1 MHTRRP
7 DRYDMCA
14 GAIIAF
20 GTLLRLVFI
29 LLGWPASYNDEGTL
43 GLMALHIAYKGAYPL
58 LYYGQDYLGS
68 LEAYP
73 GAGFFHLF
81 GSSTPALRLGLL
93 LLFALFLISM
103 YFLASLLYSKSLALI
118 TLIFL
123 ALGSPEAL
131 LRQLM
136 AAGGTPEL
144 MLFTTLLLLL
154 TAWLALTTSP
164 AQHDN
169 HGASYNT
176 ALPAHR
182 RPARLSW
189 HRIAADGA
197 WGLIAGFDL
206 YCHLLCLPFVLSA
219 GLMLVLFC
227 RNELR
232 LLSISLLLLC
242 LLVGISPLVIYT
254 VTTPVTSHEL
264 SLFTG
269 AFGGGYREPTYPA
282 PKGGPTAQTF
292 VAPKPIAPRPIQQ
305 VAGTLLVGI
314 PVATNGTA
322 LCPVTS
328 TDAWPLTD
336 QSSGYTRFCTGIHG
350 AWGIGFVLLWF
361 IATFST
367 LRRLIQNQRSRRKTA
382 FSSELNRASI
392 LQASRLMILLGAGL
406 TMLAF
411 TLYPQAAAVTPWI
424 SARYLVGLLIA
435 IPAVFFPLWEIKDH
449 AVKFLHLATARVPGR
464 PQGLNEP
471 GRPQGSPVQ
480 YQESGRPIRGIV
492 RATLAVALV
501 ALARYALVLVAL
513 VAALLGTIEIFT
525 TQLPLAQASSASQQ
539 ALITRL
545 IQMGAT
551 HIYTDYD
558 DCNRVAFLSN
568 ERIICAV
575 LDDGLQPGLDRYF
588 PYRSQVANAPHP
600 FYMFPTGSVQAF
612 LLEQKA
618 SEQHISFMKF
628 VIGSYVVYDP
638 AQRIAT

>member
-1 MHTRRP
+1 LYKRRP
-7 DRYDMCA
+7 DRYDVCA
-14 GAIIAF
+14 GAIIVF
-20 GTLLRLVFI
+20 GTLLRLAFI

-43 GLMALHIAYKGAYPL
+43 GLMALHIAYKGAHPL

-73 GAGFFHLF
+73 GAVFFHLF
-81 GSSTPALRLGLL
+81 GSSTPTLRLGLL

-103 YFLASLLYSKSLALI
+103 YFLASLLYTKSLALLTI
-118 TLIFL
+118 IFL
-123 ALGSPEAL
+123 SLGSPEVL

-154 TAWLALTTSP
+154 TAWLALTASSVTYVN
-164 AQHDN
+164 Q
-169 HGASYNT
+169 GASN
-176 ALPAHR
+176 ASVLPAHQ

-189 HRIAADGA
+189 RRIAAYGA

-206 YCHLLCLPFVLSA
+206 YSHLLCLPFVLSA

-232 LLSISLLLLC
+232 LLSISVLLLC
-242 LLVGISPLVIYT
+242 LLIGMSPLIIYN
-254 VTTPVTSHEL
+254 VTTPVTPHEL

-282 PKGGPTAQTF
+282 PKEGPTAQAF

-314 PVATNGTA
+314 PVAINGAA

-336 QSSGYTRFCTGIHG
+336 QSSGYTRFCSGVHG
-350 AWGIGFVLLWF
+350 AWGIGFVLLWCL
-361 IATFST
+361 ATISA
-367 LRRLIQNQRSRRKTA
+367 LRHIIQYRRSRRETTY
-382 FSSELNRASI
+382 SSEMRRASI
-392 LQASRLMILLGAGL
+392 LQASRFMILAGAGL

-435 IPAVFFPLWEIKDH
+435 IPAIFFPLWEKKDH
-449 AVKFLHLATARVPGR
+449 VLNFLRAGAEGMPGR
-464 PQGLNEP
+464 
-471 GRPQGSPVQ
+471 RQGSSLQ
-480 YQESGRPIRGIV
+480 YTTGSKTIRNIV

-501 ALARYALVLVAL
+501 RNILILVAL
-513 VAALLGTIEIFT
+513 VTALFGTIEIFT
-525 TQLPLAQASSASQQ
+525 TQLPLARASSASQQ
-539 ALITRL
+539 SLITRL

-558 DCNRVAFLSN
+558 DCNRIAFLSN

-575 LDDGLQPGLDRYF
+575 LDEGLQPGLDRYF
-588 PYRSQVANAPHP
+588 PYRAQVANAPHP
-600 FYMFPTGSVQAF
+600 FYMFPNGSVQAF
-612 LLEQKA
+612 LFEQKA
-618 SEQHISFMKF
+618 ADQHVTYMKV
-628 VIGSYVVYDP
+628 VIDSYVVYDP